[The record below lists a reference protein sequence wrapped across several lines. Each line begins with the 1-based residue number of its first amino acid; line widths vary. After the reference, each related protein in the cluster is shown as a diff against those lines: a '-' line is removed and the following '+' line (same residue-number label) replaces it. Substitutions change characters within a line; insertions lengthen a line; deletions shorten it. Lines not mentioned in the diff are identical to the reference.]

1 MEKNDDAAPAGREPP
16 EGRARARPADRAA
29 PDNLSIGHIRR
40 TGDGNVMW
48 DQFRRDSGSAYRSG

>member
-1 MEKNDDAAPAGREPP
+1 MTMRSPP
-16 EGRARARPADRAA
+16 GGSLLRGGRAPGLTDRAA
-29 PDNLSIGHIRR
+29 PDDLSIGHVRR